1 MAPARLPPSLSES
14 SKRPRFPGKEV
25 PVKPILCLSL
35 LLTALLICGCQR
47 SAPAATT
54 GIAQTQLTTAPSETT
69 APPETTAPAL
79 YENLTAWAASQE
91 EARSIAE
98 SYGIELCSYAANIA
112 TFHTDDDPYQVV
124 RRGRE
129 QGLPELS
136 VNGQAD
142 LFQ

>member
-1 MAPARLPPSLSES
+1 MAPARLPPSPFGS
-14 SKRPRFPGKEV
+14 SKPSRFPRKEE
-25 PVKPILCLSL
+25 PVKPILCLLLAAL
-35 LLTALLICGCQR
+35 LLGGCQS

-54 GIAQTQLTTAPSETT
+54 EIAQTQQTTAPSETST
-69 APPETTAPAL
+69 PPETTDGAL
-79 YENLTAWAASQE
+79 YENLTAWASSQE

-98 SYGIELCSYAANIA
+98 SYGIQLCSYAANIA
-112 TFHTDDDPYQVV
+112 TFHTDDDPHQVV

-136 VNGQAD
+136 VNGQAE